1 MVQAINRNP
10 DYKKNEKSQP
20 EDNNTQSIDANNKDS
35 DIQESAQAS
44 SQYKI
49 KRWNKFTRS
58 NDTDIQES
66 SQDSNARSINES
78 GMVQDSELPKSNNL
92 NI

>member
-1 MVQAINRNP
+1 MTNYSQKPVEI
-10 DYKKNEKSQP
+10 EKLQP

-49 KRWNKFTRS
+49 KR
-58 NDTDIQES
+58 
-66 SQDSNARSINES
+66 
-78 GMVQDSELPKSNNL
+78 
-92 NI
+92 